1 MMFRFLLA
9 FSLIASVGLWATAP
23 AAAQEIKIGY
33 WAGGFSRGFCALLKA
48 DHFFERQG
56 LSPEFVPFDN
66 VNGPIKAVLTHSV
79 DAAFAAPVS
88 GTLSLSIDGAPIEIV
103 LATLIAQESFV
114 AVAGSPLKS
123 LADLK
128 GKRIGMSSVG
138 SVSYAIVT
146 TVLAHNYGLRPSDY
160 IAVSGSE
167 DSLLAGLRQGAVDV
181 AFLRAVTLLTTPGG
195 PEMKTIGTGVAEW
208 RKMTESSGA
217 PIFGVAA
224 VHRAFAHEHPEAVVK
239 FVRAMIEATRFG
251 SRDPAATAA
260 TLRQALHLDAE
271 KAAAYVRLWPDIYVA
286 SLAPDDILTMKE
298 MAAIFHSSGAI
309 QGKVPDSLYATAPYQ
324 EAIAQR

>member
-66 VNGPIKAVLTHSV
+66 VNGPIKAVLTHSI
-79 DAAFAAPVS
+79 DAAFAAPVI
-88 GTLSLSIDGAPIEIV
+88 GTLSLSID
-103 LATLIAQESFV
+103 ATLIAQESFV

-146 TVLAHNYGLRPSDY
+146 TELAHNYG
-160 IAVSGSE
+160 
-167 DSLLAGLRQGAVDV
+167 
-181 AFLRAVTLLTTPGG
+181 
-195 PEMKTIGTGVAEW
+195 
-208 RKMTESSGA
+208 
-217 PIFGVAA
+217 
-224 VHRAFAHEHPEAVVK
+224 
-239 FVRAMIEATRFG
+239 
-251 SRDPAATAA
+251 
-260 TLRQALHLDAE
+260 
-271 KAAAYVRLWPDIYVA
+271 
-286 SLAPDDILTMKE
+286 
-298 MAAIFHSSGAI
+298 
-309 QGKVPDSLYATAPYQ
+309 
-324 EAIAQR
+324 